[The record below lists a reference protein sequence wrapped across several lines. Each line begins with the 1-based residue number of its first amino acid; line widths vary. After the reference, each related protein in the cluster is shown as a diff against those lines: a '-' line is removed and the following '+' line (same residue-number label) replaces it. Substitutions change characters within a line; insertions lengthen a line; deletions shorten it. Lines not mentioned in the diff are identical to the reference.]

1 MSAPRVRLEWGG
13 DGVVV
18 VAMEDRATRNSLT
31 AELGDEMEAAFA
43 AIAARPEARVVVLH
57 GYDSYFSCGGTR
69 DQLIAIA
76 ERRMKYTDI
85 AFFDLCRR
93 CDLPVIAALQGHA
106 IGGGLALGLH
116 ADFQVLG
123 EECLYTANFMAYG
136 FTPGMGSTYTLPR
149 RFGEHLGWEMLF
161 TGANFR
167 GAELRARGVPVPVRP
182 RAEVVPHALA
192 LARAMAPRPV
202 VSLRELKRRWRETTE
217 AALRE
222 AVRREVEMQDVT
234 FPQPEVQE
242 RVRTLYQE

>member
-1 MSAPRVRLEWGG
+1 MSAPRVRLEWGA

-85 AFFDLCRR
+85 TFFDLCRR
-93 CDLPVIAALQGHA
+93 CDLPVVAALQGHA

-149 RFGEHLGWEMLF
+149 RFGEHLAWEMLF
-161 TGANFR
+161 TGANYR
-167 GAELRARGVPVPVRP
+167 GAELRARRARARPPPRRGRPARPRPCPRDGPAARRLPP
-182 RAEVVPHALA
+182 RAEAP
-192 LARAMAPRPV
+192 LARDHRGRPARGRAP
-202 VSLRELKRRWRETTE
+202 
-217 AALRE
+217 
-222 AVRREVEMQDVT
+222 
-234 FPQPEVQE
+234 
-242 RVRTLYQE
+242 